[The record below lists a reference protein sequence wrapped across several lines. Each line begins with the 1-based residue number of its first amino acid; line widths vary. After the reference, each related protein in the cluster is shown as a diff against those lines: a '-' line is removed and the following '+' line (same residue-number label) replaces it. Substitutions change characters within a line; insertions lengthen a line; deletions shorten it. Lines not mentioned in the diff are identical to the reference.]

1 MEKHL
6 FNINI
11 DFQKAYCAPQ
21 VSVIDFETEGV
32 LCQSPQRV
40 GTSHEGY
47 LPGDEGTDF

>member
-32 LCQSPQRV
+32 LCQSG
-40 GTSHEGY
+40 GTPFGAGNEGY
-47 LPGDEGTDF
+47 SDGGTTGF